1 MTKRKYLLFNK
12 QNNFLFC
19 FVQKIGCTFWKRI
32 FLALEN
38 VEIKNISDMSI
49 VHKHRLPTLSR
60 SSDKEVVELSKSTFS
75 VLFVRDP
82 YSRLFSGYVDKFLY
96 PNVHY
101 WRIYGVHIINKYRK
115 NATRQSLECG
125 HDVTFAEFVEYVID
139 IYEQKRHILD
149 DHFSP
154 IHQHCRPCEIDY
166 KIIGKMETFENDAN
180 YIFNELPRFQSK
192 NLLFKRSLT
201 EELIQIM
208 ADRNLNKSCL
218 NNSETS
224 KRILKS
230 LYYRGLIDYNKMSE
244 TNFIN
249 ILKSKSDSKIGEY
262 ANLLSSKQK
271 KTDKRK
277 NMVVY
282 YKSLNNRLLNRVR
295 GFLKPDCKL
304 FGYDDRPADIFS
316 S

>member
-125 HDVTFAEFVEYVID
+125 HDVTFAEFIEYVID
-139 IYEQKRHILD
+139 VYEQKRHILD

-166 KIIGKMETFENDAN
+166 KIIGKMESFEDDAN

-249 ILKSKSDSKIGEY
+249 ILKSKSVSKIREY

-271 KTDKRK
+271 TDKRK
-277 NMVVY
+277 HVVVY